1 VVPDRCPSYDDLA
14 GEVVEL
20 RAVVERL
27 TARLDVVEAENAE
40 LRAENAELR
49 RRLGMDSTNS
59 SVPPSKESIATK
71 AKRRSDR
78 SSRVR
83 SAARKPGGQ
92 PGRKGSGLMP
102 TPDPD
107 RTERVAPPGQ
117 CRECRAELT
126 GAAVLP
132 EGWAQVWDVAPAQL
146 HKTHY
151 LLPRRRCGC
160 GVSTTA
166 VPPFGQAGSV
176 SYGPNLNAAAVLLG
190 SEGNVPV
197 ERTAMLIHALL
208 GVEVSTGFVARAGER
223 LAQALQV
230 AGFDEA
236 TGGCAAR
243 RRRALRRR
251 KPGQRAE
258 KRP

>member
-1 VVPDRCPSYDDLA
+1 MPDRCPSCDDLA

-27 TARLDVVEAENAE
+27 TARLDVVG
-40 LRAENAELR
+40 AENAELR

-71 AKRRSDR
+71 AKRRSDW

-92 PGRKGSGLMP
+92 PGRKGSGLRP

-126 GAAVLP
+126 GASVLP
-132 EGWAQVWDVAPAQL
+132 QGWAQVWDVAPAVL

-176 SYGPNLNAAAVLLG
+176 SYGPNLERRRGAAG
-190 SEGNVPV
+190 QRGQ
-197 ERTAMLIHALL
+197 
-208 GVEVSTGFVARAGER
+208 RAGR
-223 LAQALQV
+223 THGDA
-230 AGFDEA
+230 DPR
-236 TGGCAAR
+236 CAR
-243 RRRALRRR
+243 RRGLDRVRCPCRRTSRAGAAGR
-251 KPGQRAE
+251 GV
-258 KRP
+258 